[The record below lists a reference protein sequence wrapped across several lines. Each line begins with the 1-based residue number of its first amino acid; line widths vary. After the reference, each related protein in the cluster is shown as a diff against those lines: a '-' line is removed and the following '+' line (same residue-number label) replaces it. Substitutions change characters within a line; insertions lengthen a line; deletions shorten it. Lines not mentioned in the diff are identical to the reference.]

1 MVWGDLVPSESG
13 RRFMVQGERLCLPLH
28 CGRGVEGK
36 DFWRVEWEEREKV
49 VERRMREEFG
59 IGGSTYTGRGLDE

>member
-1 MVWGDLVPSESG
+1 
-13 RRFMVQGERLCLPLH
+13 
-28 CGRGVEGK
+28 
-36 DFWRVEWEEREKV
+36 VEWEEREKV